1 MRCAGAPAVPAGSPP
16 GRRFSQVWWPPESRS
31 TVDMPAGRVTE
42 LQGTEQQRRE
52 EGLGSLLWFSEAGCF
67 VLFFFLSFTCCLLK
81 HAAHAVHPPVLGQ
94 PLGRHLTLHPALVR
108 QPQGLVHAHLP
119 PVGGP
124 RPVGRRLVLDCGVV
138 QGLRS
143 SQSGEGDAS

>member
-42 LQGTEQQRRE
+42 LQVREQQRRE
-52 EGLGSLLWFSEAGCF
+52 EKRVSGLCCGFLRQ
-67 VLFFFLSFTCCLLK
+67 VVFFFFFSFTCCLLK

-124 RPVGRRLVLDCGVV
+124 RPVGRRLVLDCRVV